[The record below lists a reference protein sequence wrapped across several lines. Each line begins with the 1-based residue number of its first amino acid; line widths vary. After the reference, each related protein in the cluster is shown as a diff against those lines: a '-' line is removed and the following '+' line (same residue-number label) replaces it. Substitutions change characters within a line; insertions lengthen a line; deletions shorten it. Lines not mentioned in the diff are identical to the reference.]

1 MINKNNVGRSW
12 GVKWI
17 VYIVERETSSDG
29 MREDSLTRFCC
40 IIGSAAYADGST
52 LGMEA
57 EKPSMCNNAN
67 RC

>member
-1 MINKNNVGRSW
+1 M
-12 GVKWI
+12 KWI
-17 VYIVERETSSDG
+17 VCSVERETSSDG